1 MREEHFGM
9 APAELARSG
18 AIVWVPRGGG
28 QMEVVANE
36 PALMYDSED
45 EAVEKILAVMADAA
59 EQARLREGLAA
70 TSDRFSTAHFVQH
83 VRDIVDD
90 FRE

>member
-1 MREEHFGM
+1 M
-9 APAELARSG
+9 APAELARAG
-18 AIVWVPRGGG
+18 AIVWVARGGG
-28 QMEVVANE
+28 QMEVVGGE

-59 EQARLREGLAA
+59 EQARLRDALAA
-70 TSDRFSTAHFVQH
+70 TSNQFSTAHFVQR
-83 VRDIVDD
+83 VRHIVDD